1 MSKPIQ
7 LSEQAKQ
14 SAISFLIMRRR
25 EPPHKEH
32 PSSVFGQ
39 EQKIA
44 TMISRLLRNGVLLSA
59 LFVLLGGIIYLARHG
74 DSIPLYYVFTGEPYQ
89 LGGLTGI
96 LSSAFSFSG
105 RGLILLGLLI
115 LLATPMARVAMAFV
129 GFFMV
134 SDLLYTLIAGLVFA
148 ILVFGFFNLPV

>member
-1 MSKPIQ
+1 MSDPTHIA
-7 LSEQAKQ
+7 EQARQ

-25 EPPHKEH
+25 EPRSKAH

-39 EQKIA
+39 EQKIV
-44 TMISRLLRNGVLLSA
+44 TMISRVLRNGVLLA
-59 LFVLLGGIIYLARHG
+59 AAFVLLGGIIYLAQHG
-74 DSIPLYYVFTGEPYQ
+74 DSVPLYTVFTGEPYQ
-89 LGGLTGI
+89 LGGLSGI
-96 LSSAFSFSG
+96 VSSAFSFSG

-134 SDLLYTLIAGLVFA
+134 SDLLYTLIAGLVLA
-148 ILVFGFFNLPV
+148 ILAFGFFNLPV